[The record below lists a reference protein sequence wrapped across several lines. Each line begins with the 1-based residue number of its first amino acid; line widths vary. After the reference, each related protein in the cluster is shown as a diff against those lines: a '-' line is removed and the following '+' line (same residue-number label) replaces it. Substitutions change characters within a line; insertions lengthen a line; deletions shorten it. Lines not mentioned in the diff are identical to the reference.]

1 MAVVM
6 FVEINNADKNLLSK
20 SAEQSPMDKLAPSLF
35 ADSLGKISVSG
46 LRAEA
51 SPEYNVEKLLSE
63 GPPFKR
69 SRIEWL

>member
-6 FVEINNADKNLLSK
+6 FVEINKADKSLLWK
-20 SAEQSPMDKLAPSLF
+20 SAEQSAMDELALSFF
-35 ADSLGKISVSG
+35 ADSLNKMCISD

-63 GPPFKR
+63 GPRFLMVKN
-69 SRIEWL
+69 